1 MERVSG
7 NPIEGNQSPKGIFED
22 NMVEWGDVQS
32 LLSNMGIQLFRDT
45 STTSSVGNVTNAKK
59 NRGKRELQSLNF
71 HLNYD
76 RGSCGRGNN
85 TTS

>member
-1 MERVSG
+1 MPSPAAELEVERVSG

-59 NRGKRELQSLNF
+59 NRGKRQLFEFSLEL
-71 HLNYD
+71 
-76 RGSCGRGNN
+76 RPW
-85 TTS
+85 